1 MRQFNL
7 GKSKEG
13 VLNMVPEHTIKKV
26 SLGNQS
32 IGLLRIGETFFAF
45 QSQCPHRGASLIQG
59 SLNAA
64 GELICPLHQYRF
76 ELKSGQVKAGSCP
89 DLDVFPC
96 ELSENGLQITLPS
109 E

>member
-1 MRQFNL
+1 MRHFNL
-7 GKSKEG
+7 GKSKED
-13 VLNMVPEHTIKKV
+13 VLKMVPEQTIKKV
-26 SLGNQS
+26 NLGNQS
-32 IGLLRIGETFFAF
+32 IGLLRIGEAFFAF
-45 QSQCPHRGASLIQG
+45 ESQCPHRGASLILG

-89 DLDVFPC
+89 DLEVFPC
-96 ELSENGLQITLPS
+96 ELSEEGLQITLPS

>member
-13 VLNMVPEHTIKKV
+13 VLNLVPEHTIKKV

-89 DLDVFPC
+89 DLEVFPC
-96 ELSENGLQITLPS
+96 ELSESGLQITLPS
-109 E
+109 K